1 MRNDSM
7 LGAQTLLDQDET
19 ELERVVVLAFLTV
32 GYVALAAISVLLLQ
46 FENGVA
52 GLWLPNVFAGA
63 ILLRNPAMPLPA
75 GAVAVFAAS
84 MVTNL
89 IVGTDITLCTL
100 YSLANVTSVVTGT
113 SLIAT
118 VCGDR
123 RSLISGARD
132 YAIMFA
138 LGGVAAPALA
148 AAVFSAFAG
157 QMLAWPMMAS
167 FWRWVAGEALGFAVL
182 FPVLMMMSQFRLAG
196 LSDPLRLARLAAIV
210 GCSTLLALAAVQ
222 WTQLPFM
229 LVLVPLMTGAVFLAP
244 LDLAVACGA
253 VGATLV
259 GLAVAGALPA
269 LDPSNG
275 GFAFGFQF
283 AVGIVVVLPV
293 LGGLIIEQMRL
304 DRRRIAESEQRFR
317 RAMEDSA
324 IGVVVV
330 ALDGRIVESNPSFA
344 AMLGYSR
351 AEIETMTFF
360 QITHPDDVAI
370 GRETMQRVR
379 AGEADSYHFEKR
391 YLHKNGTPVWARLSG
406 SVIRDSETGAPL
418 HLVSQIEDIGARK
431 QAEARIAEAETR
443 WNFALASA
451 GQGVWDMDMRKGGTT
466 YSATWVKMLGYEER
480 ELDGDPNRWLTMIH
494 PDDQEIVAATD
505 RAHLEGKTPFFE
517 AEFRMRHKDGHW
529 VWILDRGKA
538 LERDEN
544 GELVRAIG
552 SLTDI
557 TKRKETE
564 QRLAVSVAMLADEKE
579 RLRVTLNSIGDAVI
593 CTDAATRITFMNPA
607 AEKLTGASS
616 EAAMGVALDE
626 VYAPVDEESG
636 EKIAS
641 ASVLCGLRQ
650 RVEHNN
656 RAVLSRKDG
665 SRCSIREVVSPI
677 LNDKGEFSGSVIVFQ
692 DFTDARTLQREL
704 AHAAAHDSLTG
715 LANRA
720 NLLSAMSEL
729 LDAAAQGDAGHLFL
743 YVDLDNFKTVN
754 DTGGHAAG
762 DLLLKRVAETIKAS
776 VRPGDVVAR
785 LGGDEFAVILR
796 NCAPTAGEDVARTI
810 STAIGDLGFDHDGTT
825 HKIGASIGM
834 TAIGSG
840 SAAVEDI
847 IARADGAC
855 YEAKASGRGT
865 VAVFDSSERAADHAE
880 PGMVAQAS

>member
-1 MRNDSM
+1 MP
-7 LGAQTLLDQDET
+7 GALRLLDQGQDES
-19 ELERVVVLAFLTV
+19 ELERAVVLAFLTA
-32 GYVALAAISVLLLQ
+32 GYVVLAAISILLLQ
-46 FENGVA
+46 FDNGVA
-52 GLWLPNVFAGA
+52 GLWLPNVFAAA
-63 ILLRNPAMPLPA
+63 ILLRNPATPLPA
-75 GAVAVFAAS
+75 GAVAVFVAS
-84 MVTNL
+84 MIANL
-89 IVGTDITLCTL
+89 MVGADIGLCTL
-100 YSLANVTSVVTGT
+100 YSLANATSVMT
-113 SLIAT
+113 STLLIAT
-118 VCGDR
+118 ICGDR
-123 RSLISGARD
+123 RAAISGITD
-132 YAIMFA
+132 HAIMFA
-138 LGGVAAPALA
+138 LGGLAAPALA
-148 AAVFSAFAG
+148 AAVFSASARY
-157 QMLAWPMMAS
+157 MLDWPLVLS
-167 FWRWVAGEALGFAVL
+167 FSRWVAGEALGFAVL
-182 FPVLMMMSQFRLAG
+182 FPVLMTISRVGLAA
-196 LSDPLRLARLAAIV
+196 LSDPLRLARLAAIIG
-210 GCSTLLALAAVQ
+210 GCALLALAAVQ
-222 WTQLPFM
+222 WAQLPFV
-229 LVLVPLMTGAVFLAP
+229 LVLVPLMIGAAFLAP

-259 GLAVAGALPA
+259 GLAVAGGLPG

-283 AVGIVVVLPV
+283 AVGIVVMLPV
-293 LGGLIIEQMRL
+293 LGGLIIEQTRV

-330 ALDGRIVESNPSFA
+330 ALDGRIVEANQSFA

-351 AEIETMTFF
+351 AELETLTFF
-360 QITHPDDVAI
+360 QLTHPDDVAI

-379 AGEADSYHFEKR
+379 SGELNSYHFEKR
-391 YLHKNGTPVWARLSG
+391 YLHKDGTPVWARLSG
-406 SVIRDSETGAPL
+406 SVIRDSETDAPL
-418 HLVSQIEDIGARK
+418 YLVSQIEDIGARK

-451 GQGVWDMDMRKGGTT
+451 GQGVWDMDIRRGGTT
-466 YSATWVKMLGYEER
+466 YSATWVKMLGYEDR
-480 ELDGDPNRWLTMIH
+480 ELDGDPDRWLTMIH
-494 PDDQEIVAATD
+494 PDDQQVVAEAD
-505 RAHLEGKTPFFE
+505 RAHLDGKTPFFE

-538 LERDEN
+538 LERDES
-544 GELVRAIG
+544 GQLIRAIG

-656 RAVLSRKDG
+656 RAMLSRKDG

-677 LNDKGEFSGSVIVFQ
+677 LNEKGEFSGSVIVFQ

-720 NLLSAMSEL
+720 SLLSVMSEL
-729 LDAAAQGDAGHLFL
+729 IGSAATGDAGHLFL
-743 YVDLDNFKTVN
+743 YLDLDNFKTVN

-762 DLLLKRVAETIKAS
+762 DLLLKRVAETIRAS
-776 VRPGDVVAR
+776 VRPGDFVAR

-796 NCAPTAGEDVARTI
+796 NCVPAAGEDLARAI
-810 STAIGDLGFDHDGTT
+810 SAAIGRLGFAYEGNTFR
-825 HKIGASIGM
+825 IGASIGM
-834 TAIGSG
+834 TAIGSD
-840 SAAVEDI
+840 SAAVDDI

-865 VAVFDSSERAADHAE
+865 VAVFDSRGRAAE
-880 PGMVAQAS
+880 RVVPEVVVRAS

>member
-1 MRNDSM
+1 MGTESVP
-7 LGAQTLLDQDET
+7 GAYTLLDQDET
-19 ELERVVVLAFLTV
+19 ELERVVVLAFLIA
-32 GYVALAAISVLLLQ
+32 GYVALAVISILLLQ
-46 FENGVA
+46 FDNGVA
-52 GLWLPNVFAGA
+52 GLWLPNVLAAA
-63 ILLRNPAMPLPA
+63 ILLRNPAIPLPV

-84 MVTNL
+84 TVTNL
-89 IVGTDITLCTL
+89 MVGADIGLCAL
-100 YSLANVTSVVTGT
+100 YSLANVVSVVAST
-113 SLIAT
+113 SLIARA
-118 VCGDR
+118 CGDR
-123 RSLISGARD
+123 KPAISSARD

-148 AAVFSAFAG
+148 AAVFSASAG
-157 QMLAWPMMAS
+157 QMLAWPMIAS
-167 FWRWVAGEALGFAVL
+167 FWRWVAGEALGFVAL
-182 FPVLMMMSQFRLAG
+182 FPVLMLMSRPRLAG
-196 LSDPLRLARLAAIV
+196 LATPLRLVRLAAII
-210 GCSTLLALAAVQ
+210 GASTLLALAAVQ
-222 WTQLPFM
+222 WAQFPFL
-229 LVLVPLMTGAVFLAP
+229 LVLVPLMVGTVFLAP

-259 GLAVAGALPA
+259 GLAVARALPG

-283 AVGIVVVLPV
+283 AVGIVVTLPV
-293 LGGLIIEQMRL
+293 LGGLIIEQTRV

-330 ALDGRIVESNPSFA
+330 GLDGRIVEANQSFA

-351 AEIETMTFF
+351 AEIETLTFF
-360 QITHPDDVAI
+360 QLTHPDDVAI
-370 GRETMQRVR
+370 GHETMQRVR
-379 AGEADSYHFEKR
+379 SGEADSYHFEKR

-443 WNFALASA
+443 WSFALASA

-466 YSATWVKMLGYEER
+466 YSTTWVKMLGYDER
-480 ELDGDPNRWLTMIH
+480 ELDGDPDRWLTMIH
-494 PDDQEIVAATD
+494 PDDQEVVAAAD
-505 RAHLEGKTPFFE
+505 RDHLEGKTPFFE

-544 GELVRAIG
+544 GQLIRAIG

-564 QRLAVSVAMLADEKE
+564 ERLAISVAMLADEKE

-616 EAAMGVALDE
+616 AEAMGVVLDE
-626 VYAPVDEESG
+626 IYAPVDEESG

-692 DFTDARTLQREL
+692 DFTDARTLQRQL

-720 NLLSAMSEL
+720 SLLATMSEL
-729 LDAAAQGDAGHLFL
+729 MGTAAPGDAEHLFL
-743 YVDLDNFKTVN
+743 YLDLDNFKMVN

-762 DLLLKRVAETIKAS
+762 DLLLKRAAEIIRAS
-776 VRPGDVVAR
+776 VRPGDFVAR

-796 NCAPTAGEDVARTI
+796 NCAPAAGEALAR
-810 STAIGDLGFDHDGTT
+810 SVCAEIGKLGFDHDGKT
-825 HKIGASIGM
+825 HKIGASVGM

-840 SAAVEDI
+840 STAVDDV

-855 YEAKASGRGT
+855 YEAKAGGRGT
-865 VAVFDSSERAADHAE
+865 VAVFDSSEHAAERAA
-880 PGMVAQAS
+880 PGTVARAS

>member
-1 MRNDSM
+1 MRTDSM
-7 LGAQTLLDQDET
+7 PGDYTLFDQGKDET
-19 ELERVVVLAFLTV
+19 ELERVVVLASLSA
-32 GYVALAAISVLLLQ
+32 GYVALAAVSILLLQ

-52 GLWLPNVFAGA
+52 GLWLPNVFAVTV
-63 ILLRNPAMPLPA
+63 LLRNPAMRLLPA
-75 GAVAVFAAS
+75 ALAIFVAAMAANLMVGA
-84 MVTNL
+84 
-89 IVGTDITLCTL
+89 DIGLGAL
-100 YSLANVTSVVTGT
+100 YALANTTSVVAGAA
-113 SLIAT
+113 LIAV
-118 VCGDR
+118 VCGDGK
-123 RSLISGARD
+123 SAISGARD
-132 YAIMFA
+132 YTVMFM
-138 LGGVAAPALA
+138 LGGVVAPALA
-148 AAVFSAFAG
+148 AALFSAFAG
-157 QMLAWPMMAS
+157 MVLAWPLLQS

-182 FPVLMMMSQFRLAG
+182 FPVLMMVSRARLAG
-196 LSDPLRLARLAAIV
+196 LSGAWRLARLAAIV
-210 GCSTLLALAAVQ
+210 GASTLLALAAVQ
-222 WTQLPFM
+222 WTQFPFLP
-229 LVLVPLMTGAVFLAP
+229 VLVPLMIGAVFLAP
-244 LDLAVACGA
+244 FDLAVACGA
-253 VGATLV
+253 VGAALV
-259 GLAVAGALPA
+259 GLAVAGALPG
-269 LDPSNG
+269 LDLSNG

-283 AVGIVVVLPV
+283 AVGVVVALPL
-293 LGGLIIEQMRL
+293 LGGLIIEQTRL

-330 ALDGRIVESNPSFA
+330 ALDGRIVEANASFA

-351 AEIETMTFF
+351 AELETLTFF
-360 QITHPDDVAI
+360 QLTHPDDVAI
-370 GRETMQRVR
+370 GHETMQRVR
-379 AGEADSYHFEKR
+379 SGELNSYHFEKR

-451 GQGVWDMDMRKGGTT
+451 GQGVWDMDIRKGGTT
-466 YSATWVKMLGYEER
+466 YSATWVQMLGYEQH
-480 ELDGDPNRWLTMIH
+480 ELDGDPDRWLTMIH
-494 PDDQEIVAATD
+494 PDDQQVVAEAD

-529 VWILDRGKA
+529 IWILDRGKA

-544 GELVRAIG
+544 GQLIRAIG

-564 QRLAVSVAMLADEKE
+564 ERLAVSVAMLADEKE

-616 EAAMGVALDE
+616 QEAMGVALDE
-626 VYAPVDEESG
+626 VYAPIDEESG

-641 ASVLCGLRQ
+641 ASVLGGLRQ

-677 LNDKGEFSGSVIVFQ
+677 LTDKGEFSGSVIVFQ
-692 DFTDARTLQREL
+692 DFTDARTLQRQL

-720 NLLSAMSEL
+720 SLLNTMAEL
-729 LDAAAQGDAGHLFL
+729 IGAAPEGDAGHLFL

-762 DLLLKRVAETIKAS
+762 DLVLKRVAETIRAS

-796 NCAPTAGEDVARTI
+796 NCAPAAGEDLARTI
-810 STAIGDLGFDHDGTT
+810 SAAIGNLGFDHDGKT

-840 SAAVEDI
+840 SAVVDDI

-865 VAVFDSSERAADHAE
+865 VAVFDSSDRAGSGIAR
-880 PGMVAQAS
+880 AS